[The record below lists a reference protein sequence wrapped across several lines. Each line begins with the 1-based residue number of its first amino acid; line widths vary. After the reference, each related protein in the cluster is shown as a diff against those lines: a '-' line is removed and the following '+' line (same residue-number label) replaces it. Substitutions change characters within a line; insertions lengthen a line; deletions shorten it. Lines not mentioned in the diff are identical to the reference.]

1 MIIFRTLF
9 SAAWALILNKAKHMI
24 HTIVVVDSADSF
36 AEAIPELGVP
46 VIDFNQYLS
55 DYPKKGEPKTRVI
68 NLCVTDLYLSR
79 GYYCSLL
86 AEARQHRVLP
96 SVNVINDLII
106 RSNNSQLD
114 SHQLT
119 LPQHLCASLQE
130 AKELSKETSSANNN
144 ESVLAYFGHTEKTS
158 YQRIAKYVFERYP
171 VPILSLTVDVQQNV
185 TLVNVQLVTT
195 KSLDA
200 KQQAKLFT
208 RLQQFIATN
217 WRKTSPKKRAR
228 WDMAILHNPDEKTP
242 PSDAKALKNFVKAA
256 EQVGIHA
263 ELITPSQLGLI
274 TQYDALFI
282 RETTAI
288 DHHTYHA
295 ARKAEQEGLV
305 VMDDA
310 TSILR
315 CCNKVFLHDAFTYN
329 KVPAPKSAFVS
340 INDEASRAKLI
351 AQFGFPMV
359 LKLPESSFSI
369 GVFKV
374 DDEAQLS
381 DKLDHMLSQSALV
394 LIQEFIYTEYDW
406 RIGVLNGRAVYAC
419 RYYMARNHW
428 QIYNHSSKKHFTGHF
443 ETLPTFEVPKSVLD
457 AAIKA
462 SSIVGRGLYG
472 VDVKQN
478 NNQVYVIEVN
488 DNPSLESKVED
499 LYLGKELY
507 MIIMQEFANRL
518 EERGR

>member
-1 MIIFRTLF
+1 
-9 SAAWALILNKAKHMI
+9 MI
-24 HTIVVVDSADSF
+24 HTIVVVDSAGSF
-36 AEAIPELGVP
+36 AEAIPDLGVP
-46 VIDFNQYLS
+46 VINFEQYLS

-68 NLCVTDLYLSR
+68 NLCATDLYLSR

-96 SVNVINDLII
+96 SVNAINDLII
-106 RSNNSQLD
+106 RSDNAQLER
-114 SHQLT
+114 HQLT
-119 LPQHLCASLQE
+119 LPKHLCSGFSDAPDNL
-130 AKELSKETSSANNN
+130 LS
-144 ESVLAYFGHTEKTS
+144 ESVMAYFGYTENTA
-158 YQRIAKYVFERYP
+158 YQRIAKFVFERFP
-171 VPILSLTVDVQQNV
+171 VPILSLRVTVQHNV
-185 TLVNVQLVTT
+185 TSVAVQLISIE
-195 KSLDA
+195 SLA
-200 KQQAKLFT
+200 PAQQTILCQ

-228 WDMAILHNPDEKTP
+228 WDMAILHNPEEKTP
-242 PSDAKALKNFVKAA
+242 PSDAKALKNFLKAA
-256 EQVGIHA
+256 QQVGIHA
-263 ELITPSQLGLI
+263 ELITPKQLGLI
-274 TQYDALFI
+274 SQYDALFI

-315 CCNKVFLHDAFTYN
+315 CCNKVFLQDAFTYN

-340 INDEASRAKLI
+340 VNDEVSRARVI

-374 DDEAQLS
+374 DDEAQLA
-381 DKLDHMLSQSALV
+381 DKLDHMLLQSALV
-394 LIQEFIYTEYDW
+394 LIQEFIFTEYDW
-406 RIGVLNGRAVYAC
+406 RIGVLNGRAIYAC

-428 QIYNHSSKKHFTGHF
+428 QIYNHSSKKDFSGHF
-443 ETLPTFEVPKSVLD
+443 ETLPTFEVPKPVLD

-472 VDVKQN
+472 VDVKQS

-518 EERGR
+518 EVRGR

>member
-1 MIIFRTLF
+1 
-9 SAAWALILNKAKHMI
+9 MI
-24 HTIVVVDSADSF
+24 HTIVVVDSAANF
-36 AEAIPELGVP
+36 ADAIPDLGVP

-68 NLCVTDLYLSR
+68 NLCATDLYLSR

-96 SVNVINDLII
+96 SVNAINDLII
-106 RSNNSQLD
+106 RSDNAQLD

-119 LPQHLCASLQE
+119 LPQHLCAGLADKADLGNGE
-130 AKELSKETSSANNN
+130 N
-144 ESVLAYFGHTEKTS
+144 VLAYFGHTENTA
-158 YQRIAKYVFERYP
+158 YQRIAKYAFERFP
-171 VPILSLTVDVQQNV
+171 VPILSLSVTVAHNV
-185 TLVNVQLVTT
+185 TSVTVQLVSID
-195 KSLDA
+195 SLDEL
-200 KQQAKLFT
+200 QQSLLFK
-208 RLQQFIATN
+208 RLTQFIATN

-228 WDMAILHNPDEKTP
+228 WDMAILHNPEEKTP
-242 PSDAKALKNFVKAA
+242 PSDAKALKNFLKAA
-256 EQVGIHA
+256 QQVGIHA
-263 ELITPSQLGLI
+263 ELITPKQLGLI

-305 VMDDA
+305 VIDDA

-315 CCNKVFLHDAFTYN
+315 CCNKVFLQDAFTYN

-340 INDEASRAKLI
+340 VNDEASRTRLI
-351 AQFGFPMV
+351 EQFGFPMV

-394 LIQEFIYTEYDW
+394 LIQEFIFTEYDW

-428 QIYNHSSKKHFTGHF
+428 QIYNHSSKKNFSGTF
-443 ETLPTFEVPKSVLD
+443 ETLPTFEVPKPVLD
-457 AAIKA
+457 AAVKA
-462 SSIVGRGLYG
+462 SAIVGRGLYG

-518 EERGR
+518 EARGR

>member
-1 MIIFRTLF
+1 
-9 SAAWALILNKAKHMI
+9 MI
-24 HTIVVVDSADSF
+24 HTIVVVDSQSSIAGKQID
-36 AEAIPELGVP
+36 IGVP

-68 NLCVTDLYLSR
+68 NLCATDLYLSR

-86 AEARQHRVLP
+86 AEARQHKVLP
-96 SVNVINDLII
+96 SVNTINDLII
-106 RSNNSQLD
+106 RSDNAQLD

-119 LPQHLCASLQE
+119 LPQHICTGLA
-130 AKELSKETSSANNN
+130 
-144 ESVLAYFGHTEKTS
+144 ESVDITAGKAVIALFGHSENTA
-158 YQRIAKYVFERYP
+158 YQRIAKYAFERFP
-171 VPILSLTVDVQQNV
+171 VPILSLCVTIKNNV
-185 TLVNVQLVTT
+185 TSLTVQLV
-195 KSLDA
+195 SLENLNA
-200 KQQAKLFT
+200 EQQVLLFS
-208 RLQQFIATN
+208 RLGTFIATN
-217 WRKTSPKKRAR
+217 WRKTAPKKRAR
-228 WDMAILHNPDEKTP
+228 WDMAILHNPEEKTP
-242 PSDAKALKNFVKAA
+242 PSDKKALKNFVKAA
-256 EQVGIHA
+256 QQVGIHA
-263 ELITPSQLGLI
+263 ELITPNQLGLI

-305 VMDDA
+305 VIDDA

-315 CCNKVFLHDAFTYN
+315 CCNKVFLQDAFTYH

-340 INDEASRAKLI
+340 LNDAASRARLI

-374 DDEAQLS
+374 DDEAQLT
-381 DKLDHMLSQSALV
+381 DKLDLMLAQSALV
-394 LIQEFIYTEYDW
+394 LIQEFIFTEYDW

-428 QIYNHSSKKHFTGHF
+428 QIYNHSSKKNFSGDF
-443 ETLPTFEVPKSVLD
+443 ETLPTFEVPKPVLD

-462 SSIVGRGLYG
+462 SAIVGRGLYG
-472 VDVKQN
+472 VDVKQS

-507 MIIMQEFANRL
+507 MIVMQEFANRL
-518 EERGR
+518 EARGR

>member
-1 MIIFRTLF
+1 
-9 SAAWALILNKAKHMI
+9 MI
-24 HTIVVVDSADSF
+24 HTIVVVDSASNF
-36 AEAIPELGVP
+36 ADAIPDLGVP

-68 NLCVTDLYLSR
+68 NLCATDLYLSR

-86 AEARQHRVLP
+86 SEARQHRVLP
-96 SVNVINDLII
+96 SVNAINDLII
-106 RSNNSQLD
+106 RSEDAQFD
-114 SHQLT
+114 SHQIT
-119 LPQHLCASLQE
+119 LPQHICSGLFDQTADG
-130 AKELSKETSSANNN
+130 KSAN
-144 ESVLAYFGHTEKTS
+144 ESDALTDKTVLAYFGHTEDS
-158 YQRIAKYVFERYP
+158 AYQRIAKYAFERFP
-171 VPILSLTVDVQQNV
+171 VPILSLSVTVHHNV
-185 TLVNVQLVTT
+185 TSLSVKLVSIE
-195 KSLDA
+195 SLA
-200 KQQAKLFT
+200 PAQQSILFSRT
-208 RLQQFIATN
+208 QQFIATN

-228 WDMAILHNPDEKTP
+228 WDMVILYNPDEKTP
-242 PSDAKALKNFVKAA
+242 PSDRKSLKNFVKAA
-256 EQVGIHA
+256 QQVGIHA
-263 ELITPSQLGLI
+263 ELITPKQLGLI
-274 TQYDALFI
+274 SQYDALFI
-282 RETTAI
+282 RETTRI

-315 CCNKVFLHDAFTYN
+315 CCNKVFLQDAFTYN

-340 INDEASRAKLI
+340 VNDEGSRARLI
-351 AQFGFPMV
+351 EQFGFPMV

-374 DDEAQLS
+374 DDEAQLK
-381 DKLDHMLSQSALV
+381 DKLDLMLAQSALV
-394 LIQEFIYTEYDW
+394 LIQEFIFTEYDW
-406 RIGVLNGRAVYAC
+406 RIGVLNGRAIYAC

-428 QIYNHSSKKHFTGHF
+428 QIYNHSSKKNFSGTF
-443 ETLPTFEVPKSVLD
+443 ETLPTFEVPKPVLD

-462 SSIVGRGLYG
+462 SAIVGRGLYG
-472 VDVKQN
+472 VDVKQS

-518 EERGR
+518 EARGR

>member
-1 MIIFRTLF
+1 
-9 SAAWALILNKAKHMI
+9 MI
-24 HTIVVVDSADSF
+24 HTIVVVDSAANF
-36 AEAIPELGVP
+36 ADAIPDLGVP

-68 NLCVTDLYLSR
+68 NLCATDLYLSR

-96 SVNVINDLII
+96 SVNAINDLII
-106 RSNNSQLD
+106 RSDNAQLD

-119 LPQHLCASLQE
+119 LPQHLCAGL
-130 AKELSKETSSANNN
+130 ADKADLGNGGN
-144 ESVLAYFGHTEKTS
+144 VLAYFGHTENTA
-158 YQRIAKYVFERYP
+158 YQRIAKYAFERFP
-171 VPILSLTVDVQQNV
+171 VPILSLSVTVAHNV
-185 TLVNVQLVTT
+185 TSVTVQLVSID
-195 KSLDA
+195 SLDEL
-200 KQQAKLFT
+200 QQSLLFK
-208 RLQQFIATN
+208 RLTQFIATN

-228 WDMAILHNPDEKTP
+228 WDMAILHNPEEKTP
-242 PSDAKALKNFVKAA
+242 PSDTKALKNFLKAA
-256 EQVGIHA
+256 QQVGIHA
-263 ELITPSQLGLI
+263 ELITPKQLGLI

-305 VMDDA
+305 VIDDA

-315 CCNKVFLHDAFTYN
+315 CCNKVFLQDAFTYN

-340 INDEASRAKLI
+340 VNDEASRTRLI
-351 AQFGFPMV
+351 EQFGFPMV

-394 LIQEFIYTEYDW
+394 LIQEFIFTEYDW

-428 QIYNHSSKKHFTGHF
+428 QIYNHSSKKNFSGTF
-443 ETLPTFEVPKSVLD
+443 ETLPTFEVPKPVLD
-457 AAIKA
+457 AAVKA
-462 SSIVGRGLYG
+462 SAIVGRGLYG

-518 EERGR
+518 EARGR

>member
-1 MIIFRTLF
+1 
-9 SAAWALILNKAKHMI
+9 MI
-24 HTIVVVDSADSF
+24 HTIVVVDSVDNF
-36 AEAIPELGVP
+36 AAAIPDLGVP

-96 SVNVINDLII
+96 SVNAINDLII
-106 RSNNSQLD
+106 RSDDAHLD
-114 SHQLT
+114 SHKLT
-119 LPQHLCASLQE
+119 LPQHLCTN
-130 AKELSKETSSANNN
+130 LSDEKVTSTNLLG
-144 ESVLAYFGHTEKTS
+144 ESVLAYFGHTDKPFF
-158 YQRIAKYVFERYP
+158 QRIAKYVFERFP
-171 VPILSLTVDVQQNV
+171 VPILSLSVTVQHNV
-185 TLVNVQLVTT
+185 TSVNVQLVSIMT
-195 KSLDA
+195 LNA
-200 KQQAKLFT
+200 QQQSTLFSK
-208 RLQQFIATN
+208 LQQFIATN
-217 WRKTSPKKRAR
+217 WRKTPPKKRAR
-228 WDMAILHNPDEKTP
+228 WDMAILHNPNEKTP
-242 PSDAKALKNFVKAA
+242 PSDSKALKNFVKAA
-256 EQVGIHA
+256 EKVGIHA
-263 ELITPSQLGLI
+263 ELITPKQLSLI

-282 RETTAI
+282 RETTSI
-288 DHHTYHA
+288 DHHTYHV

-305 VMDDA
+305 VIDDA

-340 INDEASRAKLI
+340 SNDETSRAKLI

-406 RIGVLNGRAVYAC
+406 RIGVLNGRAIYAC
-419 RYYMARNHW
+419 RYYMARDHW
-428 QIYNHSSKKHFTGHF
+428 QIYNHSSKKHFTGAY
-443 ETLPTFEVPKSVLD
+443 ETLPTFEVPKAVLD

-462 SSIVGRGLYG
+462 CSIVGRGLYG
-472 VDVKQN
+472 VDVKQS

-518 EERGR
+518 EARGR

>member
-1 MIIFRTLF
+1 
-9 SAAWALILNKAKHMI
+9 MI
-24 HTIVVVDSADSF
+24 HTIVVVDSVSNF
-36 AEAIPELGVP
+36 AETIPDIGVP

-68 NLCVTDLYLSR
+68 NLCATDLYLSR

-86 AEARQHRVLP
+86 AEARQHKVLP
-96 SVNVINDLII
+96 SVNAINDLII
-106 RSNNSQLD
+106 RSDDEQLD
-114 SHQLT
+114 SHQIT
-119 LPQHLCASLQE
+119 LPQHLCGSFAEVASSLKTDSVFAFFGNTE
-130 AKELSKETSSANNN
+130 NN
-144 ESVLAYFGHTEKTS
+144 AFK
-158 YQRIAKYVFERYP
+158 RIAKYAFERFP
-171 VPILSLTVDVQQNV
+171 VPILSLSVTVAHNV
-185 TLVNVQLVTT
+185 TSLTVQLVSIE
-195 KSLDA
+195 SLDA
-200 KQQAKLFT
+200 EQQSLLFS
-208 RLQQFIATN
+208 RLQQFIVTN

-242 PSDAKALKNFVKAA
+242 PSDAKSLKNFVKAA
-256 EQVGIHA
+256 QQVGIHA
-263 ELITPSQLGLI
+263 ELITPKQLGLI
-274 TQYDALFI
+274 GQYDALFI

-288 DHHTYHA
+288 NHHTYHA

-305 VMDDA
+305 VIDDA

-315 CCNKVFLHDAFTYN
+315 CCNKVFLQDAFTYN

-340 INDEASRAKLI
+340 QNDEASRERLI

-381 DKLDHMLSQSALV
+381 AKLDLMLAQSALV
-394 LIQEFIYTEYDW
+394 LIQEFIFTEYDW
-406 RIGVLNGRAVYAC
+406 RIGVLNGRAIYAC
-419 RYYMARNHW
+419 RYFMARNHW
-428 QIYNHSSKKHFTGHF
+428 QIYNHSSTKDFSGAF
-443 ETLPTFEVPKSVLD
+443 ETLPTFEVPKPVLD

-462 SSIVGRGLYG
+462 SAIVGRGLYG
-472 VDVKQN
+472 VDVKQS

-518 EERGR
+518 ESRGR